1 MNAQMV
7 GVSISMTI
15 SKKKRVIQSKL
26 INAIEKRYYKTN
38 VNEIQYLI

>member
-1 MNAQMV
+1 MV
-7 GVSISMTI
+7 GVSISMKI

-26 INAIEKRYYKTN
+26 INAIEKPYYKTN